1 VARQLGHR
9 PGNYST
15 YFIDVDGELLLD
27 RLIELAELSIQ
38 NGRPITF
45 M

>member
-1 VARQLGHR
+1 VARQFGHQ

-27 RLIELAELSIQ
+27 RLIDLAELSTQ
-38 NGRPITF
+38 TDRPITF